1 MTRAH
6 AAAAVTSRRPG
17 RARLAALLIVAF
29 AARLAFG
36 LMSELWGPDEVQVY
50 LIGLQ
55 FFTTGAWPFYGPDVV
70 YTATQLPGALQGL
83 LVGGPLWL
91 VPQPE
96 APYVLLNVL
105 SFGALCL
112 LAWYIGR
119 RVPALPHW
127 FLWPWVLFSPW
138 TLNLSAHILNLSYV
152 LTGAVLFFVG
162 ACEIVPALRRGLIPR
177 RVAWTMVGFGGLWVY
192 QLHLSAVLLV
202 PLAGLAW
209 LLAARDDARAATA
222 GVGWLALGALLS
234 GWTLLPTLVHGGVAS
249 LAQSAGPN
257 VVFAPVNLLRVP
269 QVLVQFFA
277 LPTFE
282 VARFIG
288 AGTEA
293 RVGFLQRFWWA
304 APFVVAA
311 AIGGV
316 VQTATL
322 IVALV
327 RRREPGDWRAVRAA
341 TALIGS
347 LVALSFTWS
356 VRPPASHAIYLAL
369 PAVMIY
375 AAYVWAPWFDRRG
388 VRIAAAG
395 LLVCG
400 ALTHVAI
407 AWRNF
412 TYQSLYI
419 DRGRVVRAIEENDH
433 HIVGIRRTE
442 GAMER

>member
-1 MTRAH
+1 MTAAH
-6 AAAAVTSRRPG
+6 ATVAVTSPHRR
-17 RARLAALLIVAF
+17 RARIAALLIVAF
-29 AARLAFG
+29 AARLTFG

-70 YTATQLPGALQGL
+70 YTATRLPGALQGL

-119 RVPALPHW
+119 RVPALPRW
-127 FLWPWVLFSPW
+127 FLWPWVLFTPW
-138 TLNLSAHILNLSYV
+138 TLNLSAHILNISYV
-152 LTGAVLFFVG
+152 LAGAVPFFVG
-162 ACEIVPALRRGLIPR
+162 ACEIVPALRRSQLPR
-177 RVAWTMVGFGGLWVY
+177 ALAWTMVGFGMLWVY
-192 QLHLSAVLLV
+192 QLHMSAVLLV
-202 PLAGLAW
+202 PLAGVVW
-209 LLAARDDARAATA
+209 LLAAREDARAAA
-222 GVGWLALGALLS
+222 VGLGWLALGALLS
-234 GWTLLPTLVHGGVAS
+234 GWTVLPTLVQGGVAS

-257 VVFAPVNLLRVP
+257 VVFAPANLGRVP
-269 QVLVQFFA
+269 QVVVQFFS

-293 RVGFLQRFWWA
+293 RLGFLQRFWWA
-304 APFVVAA
+304 APFVAAA

-327 RRREPGDWRAVRAA
+327 RRQASGDWPAVRAA
-341 TALIGS
+341 TALMAG

-356 VRPPASHAIYLAL
+356 VRPPASHTIYLML

-375 AAYVWAPWFDRRG
+375 AAYVWAPWFDRRS
-388 VRIAAAG
+388 VRVAAAA
-395 LLVCG
+395 LLICG
-400 ALTHVAI
+400 AFTHVAI
-407 AWRNF
+407 AWRNL
-412 TYQSLYI
+412 TYQSLYT
-419 DRGRVVRAIEENDH
+419 DRGRVVRAIAEKDSRV
-433 HIVGIRRTE
+433 VGIRRGE
-442 GAMER
+442 MN